1 MLAQRSTWTDCSIKL
16 ERTTNGPLMRRGTR
30 PGAALGI
37 LKSLASQSVFSCAM
51 SQFGHGLPWIKTFEG
66 TTATLRTKQVF
77 QFRVMRANTK
87 LSHSLKLPHFE
98 THSWHFG
105 PTTTP
110 RSDALLGLTW
120 GLWPFLHP
128 LLLPQ
133 LSTRGKLRVLPPGT
147 PRAES
152 EDGQGPSTRSDFFS
166 NFHRWNRIVSS
177 IGCHPYAA
185 TGVSQEAQ
193 RQLFEMLGEAEA
205 TGEALLMSNP
215 GLCVAVWSLHMFW
228 AHRAPFI
235 WSSFCRVCW
244 NAGVQKMSNS
254 HEFSPRQEHDEL
266 ENALSSCVFFFL
278 ELTHGIGC
286 RLEIK
291 ET

>member
-1 MLAQRSTWTDCSIKL
+1 MIGFVWVLPWIGKNVHLSGFPHFEQNWAVISSQATLKMLAQRSTWTDCSIKL
-16 ERTTNGPLMRRGTR
+16 ERTTSGPLMRRGTR

-66 TTATLRTKQVF
+66 TTATLMTKQVF

-87 LSHSLKLPHFE
+87 LNQSLKLPHFE
-98 THSWHFG
+98 THPWHFG

-110 RSDALLGLTW
+110 LSDALLGLTW

-152 EDGQGPSTRSDFFS
+152 EDGQGASTSSVFLS
-166 NFHRWNRIVSS
+166 NFPSVLLWSVLLHRWNR
-177 IGCHPYAA
+177 
-185 TGVSQEAQ
+185 
-193 RQLFEMLGEAEA
+193 
-205 TGEALLMSNP
+205 
-215 GLCVAVWSLHMFW
+215 
-228 AHRAPFI
+228 
-235 WSSFCRVCW
+235 
-244 NAGVQKMSNS
+244 
-254 HEFSPRQEHDEL
+254 
-266 ENALSSCVFFFL
+266 VFKCL
-278 ELTHGIGC
+278 Q
-286 RLEIK
+286 
-291 ET
+291 